1 MVHAHCAGRFSGI
14 SKILCR
20 KNLFAASCG
29 PAWSR
34 FTLIMARCYGGPLAG
49 PRPAGH
55 WRRPSER
62 TRNSSRYFARP
73 GAVLTLIVRLCVI
86 VVMVALAAPA
96 PEAAAQTPPVP
107 QQAVQPPGQPA
118 PAPLPPTDIG
128 PVLRGIEIRIVPDN
142 VFTSV
147 PAETYQYYIRT
158 VPSQPVTRGTWV
170 PYNTTTEA
178 SLLADFD
185 RLFTTP

>member
-1 MVHAHCAGRFSGI
+1 M
-14 SKILCR
+14 
-20 KNLFAASCG
+20 
-29 PAWSR
+29 
-34 FTLIMARCYGGPLAG
+34 
-49 PRPAGH
+49 
-55 WRRPSER
+55 
-62 TRNSSRYFARP
+62 
-73 GAVLTLIVRLCVI
+73 TLIVRLCVI

-96 PEAAAQTPPVP
+96 PEAAAQTPRT
-107 QQAVQPPGQPA
+107 QQAVQPPAQPA

-147 PAETYQYYIRT
+147 PAETYQCYIRA

-170 PYNTTTEA
+170 PYNTATEA

-185 RLFTTP
+185 RLFDALHR